1 MNNVLELR
9 QLWHIIQ
16 KHFFAII
23 FMAIIG
29 ACAGYGVAKFVIAP
43 TYSASTSIL
52 VNRSADDT
60 STATANLSDQQA
72 DVQLINTYKNLII
85 SSNVL
90 GTVSDKLKNP
100 APIVVQKAKDAVYK
114 TLADGTRRLVTPAQ
128 KEITKPSNK
137 KKYYL
142 SVDELKSMVT
152 ISSQQ
157 NSQVFSINV
166 KSKDPKLAADVAN
179 EVADVFKDK
188 IGGFMK
194 INNVS
199 IIDSAKANKKPVSP
213 NTKLFTLAGLLVL
226 GGLTFLYMLIKELA
240 DTTIKSPDE
249 VSQLFGMTNLGVI
262 GHVKPIKNFSMAPS
276 STTSVKINQ
285 SSGAQRSRLS
295 RLDRE

>member
-16 KHFFAII
+16 KHLFALI

-43 TYSASTSIL
+43 TYSASTSML

-90 GTVSDKLKNP
+90 GAVSD
-100 APIVVQKAKDAVYK
+100 

-137 KKYYL
+137 TKYQL

-152 ISSQQ
+152 ITSQQ

-213 NTKLFTLAGLLVL
+213 NAKLFTLAGFVVI

-276 STTSVKINQ
+276 SSSAVKVNQ
-285 SSGAQRSRLS
+285 SNGTQRSRLS

>member
-16 KHFFAII
+16 KHFFALI

-29 ACAGYGVAKFVIAP
+29 AVAGYGVAKFVIAP
-43 TYSASTSIL
+43 TYSASTSML

-90 GTVSDKLKNP
+90 GTVSDELENP
-100 APIVVQKAKDAVYK
+100 APIVVQKAKDAVYE
-114 TLADGTRRLVTPAQ
+114 TLADGTRRLVTPAK

-137 KKYYL
+137 TKHQL

-152 ISSQQ
+152 VTSQQ

-213 NTKLFTLAGLLVL
+213 STKLFTLAGLVIL
-226 GGLTFLYMLIKELA
+226 GGLTFLYVLIKELA
-240 DTTIKSPDE
+240 DTAIKSPDE

-276 STTSVKINQ
+276 SSTAVKVNQ
-285 SSGAQRSRLS
+285 SNGTQRSRLN
-295 RLDRE
+295 RLDQE

>member
-16 KHFFAII
+16 KHFFALIV
-23 FMAIIG
+23 MAIIG
-29 ACAGYGVAKFVIAP
+29 AGAGYGVAKFVIAP
-43 TYSASTSIL
+43 TYSASTSML

-90 GTVSDKLKNP
+90 GTVSDELENP
-100 APIVVQKAKDAVYK
+100 APIVVQKAKDAVYE

-137 KKYYL
+137 TKHQL

-152 ISSQQ
+152 ITSQQ

-213 NTKLFTLAGLLVL
+213 STKLFTLAGLVIL
-226 GGLTFLYMLIKELA
+226 GGLTFLYVLIKELA
-240 DTTIKSPDE
+240 DTAIKSPDE

-262 GHVKPIKNFSMAPS
+262 GHIKPIKNFSMAPS
-276 STTSVKINQ
+276 SSTAVKVNQ
-285 SSGAQRSRLS
+285 SNGTQRSRLS
-295 RLDRE
+295 RLDQE

>member
-16 KHFFAII
+16 KHFFALI

-43 TYSASTSIL
+43 TYSASTSML

-90 GTVSDKLKNP
+90 GAVSDKLENP
-100 APIVVQKAKDAVYK
+100 APIVVQKAKDAVYE

-137 KKYYL
+137 TKYQL

-199 IIDSAKANKKPVSP
+199 IVDSAKANKKPVSP
-213 NTKLFTLAGLLVL
+213 NTKLFTLAGLVVL

-249 VSQLFGMTNLGVI
+249 VSQLFGLTNLGVI

>member
-16 KHFFAII
+16 KHFFALI

-29 ACAGYGVAKFVIAP
+29 AGAGYGVAKFVIAP
-43 TYSASTSIL
+43 TYSASTSML

-90 GTVSDKLKNP
+90 GTVSDKLENP
-100 APIVVQKAKDAVYK
+100 APIVVQKAKDAVYE

-137 KKYYL
+137 TKYQL

-213 NTKLFTLAGLLVL
+213 NTKLFTLAGLVVV

-276 STTSVKINQ
+276 SSSAVKVNQ
-285 SSGAQRSRLS
+285 SNGTQRSRLS

>member
-16 KHFFAII
+16 KHFFLLI

-43 TYSASTSIL
+43 TYSASTSML

-90 GTVSDKLKNP
+90 GTVSDKLENP
-100 APIVVQKAKDAVYK
+100 APIVVQKAKDAVYQ

-137 KKYYL
+137 TKYQL

-152 ISSQQ
+152 ITSQQ

-213 NTKLFTLAGLLVL
+213 NTKLFTLAGLVVL
-226 GGLTFLYMLIKELA
+226 GGLTFLYMLIKELS

-262 GHVKPIKNFSMAPS
+262 GHIKPIKNFSMSPS
-276 STTSVKINQ
+276 SSTVVKANQ
-285 SSGAQRSRLS
+285 SSGTQRSRLS

>member
-16 KHFFAII
+16 KHFFALI

-29 ACAGYGVAKFVIAP
+29 ACAGYGVAKFFIAP
-43 TYSASTSIL
+43 TYSASTSML

-90 GTVSDKLKNP
+90 GTVSDKLENP
-100 APIVVQKAKDAVYK
+100 APIVVQKGKDAVYN

-137 KKYYL
+137 TKYQL

-152 ISSQQ
+152 ITSQQ

-213 NTKLFTLAGLLVL
+213 NAKLFTLAGFVVI

-262 GHVKPIKNFSMAPS
+262 GHVKPIKNFSMAPAS
-276 STTSVKINQ
+276 SAAVKVNQ
-285 SSGAQRSRLS
+285 SNGTQRSRLG

>member
-16 KHFFAII
+16 KHFFALI

-43 TYSASTSIL
+43 TYSASTSML

-90 GTVSDKLKNP
+90 GTVSDELENP
-100 APIVVQKAKDAVYK
+100 APIVVQKAKDAVYE

-137 KKYYL
+137 TKHQL

-213 NTKLFTLAGLLVL
+213 NTKLFTLAGLVVI

-276 STTSVKINQ
+276 SSAAVKVNQ
-285 SSGAQRSRLS
+285 SNGTQRSRLS

>member
-1 MNNVLELR
+1 
-9 QLWHIIQ
+9 
-16 KHFFAII
+16 
-23 FMAIIG
+23 MAIIG

-43 TYSASTSIL
+43 TYSASTSML

-90 GTVSDKLKNP
+90 GTVSDELENP
-100 APIVVQKAKDAVYK
+100 APIVVQKAKDAVYQ

-137 KKYYL
+137 TKYQL

-152 ISSQQ
+152 ITSQQ

-213 NTKLFTLAGLLVL
+213 NTKLFTLVGLVVL
-226 GGLTFLYMLIKELA
+226 GGLTFLYMLIKELS

-262 GHVKPIKNFSMAPS
+262 GHIKPIKNFSMAPS
-276 STTSVKINQ
+276 SSSAVKVNQ
-285 SSGAQRSRLS
+285 SNGTQRSRLS

>member
-16 KHFFAII
+16 KHFFALI

-43 TYSASTSIL
+43 TYSASTSML

-90 GTVSDKLKNP
+90 GAVSDKLENP
-100 APIVVQKAKDAVYK
+100 APIVVQKAKDAVYD

-137 KKYYL
+137 TKYHL

-152 ISSQQ
+152 ITSQQ

-213 NTKLFTLAGLLVL
+213 NTKLFTLAGLVVI

-276 STTSVKINQ
+276 SSAAVKVNQ
-285 SSGAQRSRLS
+285 SNGTQRSRLS

>member
-16 KHFFAII
+16 KHFFALI

-29 ACAGYGVAKFVIAP
+29 AGAGYGVAKFVIAP
-43 TYSASTSIL
+43 TYSASTSML

-90 GTVSDKLKNP
+90 GTVSDELENP
-100 APIVVQKAKDAVYK
+100 APIVVQKAKDAVYD
-114 TLADGTRRLVTPAQ
+114 TLADGTRRLVSPAQ

-137 KKYYL
+137 TKYQL

-213 NTKLFTLAGLLVL
+213 NTKLFTLAGLVVL

-276 STTSVKINQ
+276 SSAAVKVNQ
-285 SSGAQRSRLS
+285 SNGTQRSRLS

>member
-16 KHFFAII
+16 KHFFALIS
-23 FMAIIG
+23 MAIIG

-43 TYSASTSIL
+43 TYSASTSML

-90 GTVSDKLKNP
+90 ETVSDKLENP
-100 APIVVQKAKDAVYK
+100 APIVVQKAKDAVYE

-137 KKYYL
+137 TKYQL

-262 GHVKPIKNFSMAPS
+262 GHIKPIKNFSMAPS
-276 STTSVKINQ
+276 STTAVKINQ
-285 SSGAQRSRLS
+285 SSGTQHSRLS

>member
-16 KHFFAII
+16 KHFFALI

-43 TYSASTSIL
+43 TYSASTSML

-90 GTVSDKLKNP
+90 GAVSDKLENP
-100 APIVVQKAKDAVYK
+100 APIVVQKAKDAVYE

-137 KKYYL
+137 TKYHL

-213 NTKLFTLAGLLVL
+213 NTKLFTLAGLVVI

-276 STTSVKINQ
+276 SSAAVKVNQ
-285 SSGAQRSRLS
+285 SNGTQRSRLS

>member
-16 KHFFAII
+16 KHFFALI

-43 TYSASTSIL
+43 TYSASTSML

-90 GTVSDKLKNP
+90 GTVSDELENP
-100 APIVVQKAKDAVYK
+100 APIVVQKAKDAVYD
-114 TLADGTRRLVTPAQ
+114 TLADGTRRLVSPAQ

-137 KKYYL
+137 TKYQL

-179 EVADVFKDK
+179 EVADVFKEK

-199 IIDSAKANKKPVSP
+199 IIDSAKVNKKPVSP
-213 NTKLFTLAGLLVL
+213 NTKLFTLAGLVVL
-226 GGLTFLYMLIKELA
+226 GGLTFLYMLIKELS

-276 STTSVKINQ
+276 SNTAVKVNQ
-285 SSGAQRSRLS
+285 SNGTQRSRLS

>member
-16 KHFFAII
+16 KHFFALI

-29 ACAGYGVAKFVIAP
+29 AGAGYGVAKFVIAP
-43 TYSASTSIL
+43 TYSASTSML

-90 GTVSDKLKNP
+90 GTVADELENP
-100 APIVVQKAKDAVYK
+100 APIVVQKAKDAVYE
-114 TLADGTRRLVTPAQ
+114 TLADGTRRLVTPAK
-128 KEITKPSNK
+128 KEIIKPSNK
-137 KKYYL
+137 TKHQL

-152 ISSQQ
+152 VTSQQ

-213 NTKLFTLAGLLVL
+213 NTKLFTLAGLVIL
-226 GGLTFLYMLIKELA
+226 GGLTFLYVLIKELA
-240 DTTIKSPDE
+240 DTAIKSPDE

-262 GHVKPIKNFSMAPS
+262 GHVKPIENFSMAPS
-276 STTSVKINQ
+276 SSTAVKVNQ
-285 SSGAQRSRLS
+285 SNGTQQSRLN
-295 RLDRE
+295 RLDQE

>member
-43 TYSASTSIL
+43 TYSASTSML

-90 GTVSDKLKNP
+90 ETVSDKLKNP

-213 NTKLFTLAGLLVL
+213 NTKLCTLAGLVVV

-262 GHVKPIKNFSMAPS
+262 GHVKPIKNFSMATS
-276 STTSVKINQ
+276 SSAAVKVNQ
-285 SSGAQRSRLS
+285 SNGTQRSRLS

>member
-16 KHFFAII
+16 KHLFALI

-43 TYSASTSIL
+43 TYSSATSML

-85 SSNVL
+85 SSNVM
-90 GTVSDKLKNP
+90 GTVSDKLENP
-100 APIVVQKAKDAVYK
+100 APIVVQKAKDAVYE

-137 KKYYL
+137 TKYQL

-213 NTKLFTLAGLLVL
+213 NIKLFTLAGLVVL

-249 VSQLFGMTNLGVI
+249 VSQLFGLTNLGVI

-276 STTSVKINQ
+276 SSSAVKVNQ
-285 SSGAQRSRLS
+285 SNGTQRSRLS

>member
-16 KHFFAII
+16 KHFFALI

-43 TYSASTSIL
+43 TYSASTSML

-90 GTVSDKLKNP
+90 GTVSDELENP
-100 APIVVQKAKDAVYK
+100 APIVVQKANDAVYE

-137 KKYYL
+137 TKYQL

-152 ISSQQ
+152 ITSQQ

-213 NTKLFTLAGLLVL
+213 NTKLFTLAGLVVL
-226 GGLTFLYMLIKELA
+226 GGLTFLYMLIKELS

-262 GHVKPIKNFSMAPS
+262 GHIKPIKNFSMAPS
-276 STTSVKINQ
+276 SSSAVKVNQ
-285 SSGAQRSRLS
+285 SNGTQRSRLS

>member
-16 KHFFAII
+16 KHFFALI

-29 ACAGYGVAKFVIAP
+29 ACADYGVAKFVIAP

-90 GTVSDKLKNP
+90 GAVSDKLENP
-100 APIVVQKAKDAVYK
+100 APIVVQKAKDAVYD

-137 KKYYL
+137 TKYHL

-152 ISSQQ
+152 ITSQQ

-166 KSKDPKLAADVAN
+166 KSKDPQLAADVAN
-179 EVADVFKDK
+179 EVADVFKEK

-199 IIDSAKANKKPVSP
+199 IIDSAKVNKKPVSP
-213 NTKLFTLAGLLVL
+213 NAKLFTLAGFVVI

-262 GHVKPIKNFSMAPS
+262 GHIKPIKNFSMSPS
-276 STTSVKINQ
+276 SSTVVKASQTS
-285 SSGAQRSRLS
+285 GTQRSRLS

>member
-16 KHFFAII
+16 KHFFALI

-29 ACAGYGVAKFVIAP
+29 AGAGYGVAKFVIAP
-43 TYSASTSIL
+43 TYSASTSML

-90 GTVSDKLKNP
+90 GTVSDKLENP
-100 APIVVQKAKDAVYK
+100 APIVVQKAKDAVYE

-137 KKYYL
+137 TKYQL

-213 NTKLFTLAGLLVL
+213 NTKLFTLAGLVFI
-226 GGLTFLYMLIKELA
+226 GGLTFLYMLIKELS

-276 STTSVKINQ
+276 SSTAVKVNQ
-285 SSGAQRSRLS
+285 SNGTQRSRLS

>member
-16 KHFFAII
+16 KHFFALI

-43 TYSASTSIL
+43 TYSSATSML

-90 GTVSDKLKNP
+90 GTVSDELENP
-100 APIVVQKAKDAVYK
+100 APIVVQKAKDAVYE

-137 KKYYL
+137 TKYQL

-213 NTKLFTLAGLLVL
+213 NTKLFTLAGLVVL
-226 GGLTFLYMLIKELA
+226 GGLTFLYMLIKELS

-276 STTSVKINQ
+276 SSAAVKVNQ
-285 SSGAQRSRLS
+285 SNGTQRSRLS

>member
-16 KHFFAII
+16 KHFFALI

-43 TYSASTSIL
+43 TYSSATSML

-100 APIVVQKAKDAVYK
+100 APIVVQKAKDAVYE

-137 KKYYL
+137 TKYQL
-142 SVDELKSMVT
+142 SVDQLKSMVT
-152 ISSQQ
+152 ITSQQ

-213 NTKLFTLAGLLVL
+213 NTKLFTLAGLVVL
-226 GGLTFLYMLIKELA
+226 GGLTFLYMLIKELS

-262 GHVKPIKNFSMAPS
+262 GHIKPIKNFSMAPS
-276 STTSVKINQ
+276 SSSAVKVNQ
-285 SSGAQRSRLS
+285 SNGTQRSRLS

>member
-16 KHFFAII
+16 KHFFALI

-43 TYSASTSIL
+43 TYSASTSML

-90 GTVSDKLKNP
+90 GAVSDKLENS
-100 APIVVQKAKDAVYK
+100 APIVVQKAKDAVYEK
-114 TLADGTRRLVTPAQ
+114 LADGTRRLVTPAQ

-137 KKYYL
+137 TKYQL

-179 EVADVFKDK
+179 EVSDVFKDK

-213 NTKLFTLAGLLVL
+213 NTKLFTLAGLVVI

-276 STTSVKINQ
+276 SSAAVKVNQ
-285 SSGAQRSRLS
+285 SNGTQRSRLS

>member
-16 KHFFAII
+16 KHFFALI

-43 TYSASTSIL
+43 TYSASTSML

-90 GTVSDKLKNP
+90 GTVSDKLENP
-100 APIVVQKAKDAVYK
+100 APIVVQKAKDAVYE

-137 KKYYL
+137 TKYQL

-213 NTKLFTLAGLLVL
+213 NTKLFTLAGLVVI

-276 STTSVKINQ
+276 SSAAVKVNQ
-285 SSGAQRSRLS
+285 SSGTQRSRLS

>member
-16 KHFFAII
+16 KHFFALI

-43 TYSASTSIL
+43 TYSASTSML

-90 GTVSDKLKNP
+90 GAVSDKLENP
-100 APIVVQKAKDAVYK
+100 APIVVQKAKDAVYD

-137 KKYYL
+137 TKYQL

-152 ISSQQ
+152 ITSQQ

-213 NTKLFTLAGLLVL
+213 NAKLFTLAGFVVI

-262 GHVKPIKNFSMAPS
+262 GYVKPIKNFSMAPS
-276 STTSVKINQ
+276 SSSAVKVNQ
-285 SSGAQRSRLS
+285 SNGTQRSRLS

>member
-16 KHFFAII
+16 KHLFALI

-43 TYSASTSIL
+43 TYSASTSML

-90 GTVSDKLKNP
+90 GAVSDKLENP
-100 APIVVQKAKDAVYK
+100 APIVVQKAKDAVYD

-137 KKYYL
+137 TKYQL

-152 ISSQQ
+152 ITSQQ

-199 IIDSAKANKKPVSP
+199 IIDSAKVNKKPVSP
-213 NTKLFTLAGLLVL
+213 NTKLFTLAGLVVL
-226 GGLTFLYMLIKELA
+226 GGLTFLYMLIKELS

-276 STTSVKINQ
+276 SSTAVKVNQ
-285 SSGAQRSRLS
+285 SNGTQRSRLS
-295 RLDRE
+295 RLDQE